1 MKDLN
6 QLKRMETRAA
16 TVASKQKISNTLLN
30 PQRAYLLTI
39 GIFAIV
45 ALLLYLNSF
54 YVPWQFDDRPNI
66 VNNPSVHFHTFS
78 MDHFS
83 RLLAF
88 SFSESIRLFSYFTF
102 ALNFYFGGL
111 NVFGY
116 HLVNLLI
123 HIVTGILVFWFIH
136 LTLSLPSQGERY
148 GSIGLRVAFLTGLIF
163 IAHPVQT
170 QSVTYIVQRMSSMGA
185 MFYLL
190 SMVLFIKGRLSSGRR
205 RVWYYGG
212 MVLSGFLSVFSKENG
227 LMLPLFIVLYEICF
241 FRVGE
246 GFFQRSMVRV
256 LLILVGLGL
265 LGFILLG
272 GRYIDVIREGYQ
284 YRDFTMSERG
294 LTQLR
299 VVLYYLTLLVFPHP
313 SRLNLDYD
321 FLVSKS
327 LFNPPSTFFS
337 LVVILFIIGV
347 AVWRVKRWPILS
359 FFIFWYFGNLVIE
372 SSIIP
377 LEMVFEHR
385 LYLPSVGPIFL
396 FSLLLVRGWE
406 KWGWVE
412 GRKKEVIFAGLVILI
427 VLPLS
432 WATVY
437 RNSMWRSEFDLWA
450 DCIKKSPNKGRPHH
464 NLGYFYYTSGQTDNA
479 IKEFELALKLDPKMA
494 PSHFNLGVIDYNSG
508 RMDGAIHHFKKALAV
523 NPKYAQAYAYLGE
536 VYYRNEKDEEGL
548 AEFEMALKIEPSNTM
563 AMNRKGIIYV
573 KRGDLDKALNEF
585 KKVLMIDPNHV
596 EALVNAGEIYIK
608 IGRVDQ
614 GIVEIQKALK
624 LNPDY
629 GNAHNLLGII
639 YLQKGR
645 IDEAVSSF
653 LRALKTDPGDGV
665 ALSNLGVAYR
675 YQGKIDE
682 AISQFQKVLSIKPN
696 DEEAHINLG
705 EAFLSKGMTN
715 EAIRE
720 NEKALKIN
728 PDAIAARLNIGEAY
742 LKQDRLDRAISE
754 WKKVLELNPKVAK
767 AHHNLAV
774 AYYGK
779 KEFRLAVKHLDEAS
793 ALGFKV
799 HPQLAEWLRPYR

>member
-16 TVASKQKISNTLLN
+16 TIASKQKISNTLLN

-78 MDHFS
+78 MGHFS

-148 GSIGLRVAFLTGLIF
+148 GSIGLRVAFLAGLIF

-272 GRYIDVIREGYQ
+272 GRYIDIIREGYQ

-294 LTQLR
+294 LTQFR

-337 LVVILFIIGV
+337 LVVILFMIGV

-372 SSIIP
+372 SSIVP

-385 LYLPSVGPIFL
+385 LYLPSVGPFFL
-396 FSLLLVRGWE
+396 FSLLLLRGWE
-406 KWGWVE
+406 RWSWVE
-412 GRKKEVIFAGLVILI
+412 GRKKEVVFAGLVILI
-427 VLPLS
+427 LLPLS
-432 WATVY
+432 YGTIN
-437 RNSMWRSEFDLWA
+437 RNSVWGSEIGLWK
-450 DCIKKSPNKGRPHH
+450 DSVSKSPKKSRPHY
-464 NLGYFYYTSGQTDNA
+464 NLG
-479 IKEFELALKLDPKMA
+479 LAYLKAGLIQE
-494 PSHFNLGVIDYNSG
+494 SISYCE
-508 RMDGAIHHFKKALAV
+508 KAVML
-523 NPKYAQAYAYLGE
+523 NPKDMG
-536 VYYRNEKDEEGL
+536 
-548 AEFEMALKIEPSNTM
+548 ALM
-563 AMNRKGIIYV
+563 
-573 KRGDLDKALNEF
+573 
-585 KKVLMIDPNHV
+585 
-596 EALVNAGEIYIK
+596 
-608 IGRVDQ
+608 
-614 GIVEIQKALK
+614 
-624 LNPDY
+624 
-629 GNAHNLLGII
+629 
-639 YLQKGR
+639 
-645 IDEAVSSF
+645 
-653 LRALKTDPGDGV
+653 
-665 ALSNLGVAYR
+665 NLGVAYR
-675 YQGKIDE
+675 KKGLFE
-682 AISQFQKVLSIKPN
+682 RAISQYETVLRIDPKSF
-696 DEEAHINLG
+696 EAHINLG
-705 EAFLSKGMTN
+705 IVYQVQGKLDEAISEFKSALLLNPNSSQVHVNLGGAYGRKGMLD
-715 EAIRE
+715 EAILHFQ
-720 NEKALKIN
+720 KALSIN
-728 PDAIAARLNIGEAY
+728 PDDGTTHN
-742 LKQDRLDRAISE
+742 
-754 WKKVLELNPKVAK
+754 
-767 AHHNLAV
+767 NLAL
-774 AYYGK
+774 AYYNK
-779 KEFRLAVKHLDEAS
+779 KEFSKAAYHADRASRLGYPVSKELLQMH
-793 ALGFKV
+793 
-799 HPQLAEWLRPYR
+799 